1 MANRDARA
9 WVVVALTAAALGGSC
24 TRAEERGPFRNQYID
39 AETGQPIEGVVFLV
53 VWESVTPTITGD
65 GGRAFYEARE
75 AVSGPDGRVEIP
87 ALTGPIWRLALD
99 LQVHEFIAGYVA
111 ERVETTPSGG
121 QFYIDPTVTFMRRL
135 RTREERCEVA
145 HRSSAVPS
153 YAGIAPLRKMERYMA
168 ALNREQENLKC
179 GLLPRE

>member
-65 GGRAFYEARE
+65 GGRAF
-75 AVSGPDGRVEIP
+75 
-87 ALTGPIWRLALD
+87 
-99 LQVHEFIAGYVA
+99 
-111 ERVETTPSGG
+111 
-121 QFYIDPTVTFMRRL
+121 
-135 RTREERCEVA
+135 
-145 HRSSAVPS
+145 
-153 YAGIAPLRKMERYMA
+153 
-168 ALNREQENLKC
+168 
-179 GLLPRE
+179 